1 MWFSSLFDF
10 SIIKTCLKI
19 VFRLQMEKRSVR
31 SNGFV
36 VGFGSP
42 RNAFH
47 KSRWRGECER
57 RGDWKQDAG
66 NPAACK
72 AETTT
77 TTTSNRTSTGGEG
90 RNCQAHLDSNNLSFR
105 RNQPSPGILFRR
117 RRFVFVFR
125 LLIGDRVFRP
135 RAHVSPIL
143 LFLYLFGTD
152 PLCLPD
158 DDDARQF
165 LEMKLF

>member
-1 MWFSSLFDF
+1 
-10 SIIKTCLKI
+10 
-19 VFRLQMEKRSVR
+19 MEKRSVR

-72 AETTT
+72 AETTTTT

-135 RAHVSPIL
+135 THSSFFIFVRHWPAVFAWWWWCASISRDEIIL
-143 LFLYLFGTD
+143 RIFSLREEE
-152 PLCLPD
+152 LC
-158 DDDARQF
+158 R
-165 LEMKLF
+165 